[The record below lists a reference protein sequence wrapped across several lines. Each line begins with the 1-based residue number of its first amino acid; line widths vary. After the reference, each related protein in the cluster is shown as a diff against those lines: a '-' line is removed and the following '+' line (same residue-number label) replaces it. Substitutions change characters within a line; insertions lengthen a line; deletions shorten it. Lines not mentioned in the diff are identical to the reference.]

1 MRIGNGP
8 LIRLVV
14 DSEIPLTEEER
25 ELILEQQE
33 KFIWSLA
40 FAKRKN
46 GSQPFAKGVAIEL
59 EAQPAKKRAPNSL
72 EARNEIR
79 ARTRKAMIE
88 LRNRKKLPTKT
99 EFARHCGLS
108 RNGKELNAEYTF
120 FRRMWYVMLVEQG
133 PSSAN
138 LELSDEV
145 LNELIEN
152 ANLQHLEKNR
162 KNRAPNRKRSIEPS
176 EERARIATSKK

>member
-8 LIRLVV
+8 LIRLIV
-14 DSEIPLTEEER
+14 DSETPLTEDER

-46 GSQPFAKGVAIEL
+46 GRQPFSRGVAIEL

-79 ARTRKAMIE
+79 ARTRKAMVE
-88 LRNRKKLPTKT
+88 LGNCKKLPTKT

-108 RNGKELNAEYTF
+108 RNGKELNAEYQF
-120 FRRMWYVMLVEQG
+120 FKRMWYVKLVDAG
-133 PSSAN
+133 PTSLN
-138 LELSDEV
+138 LELADEV
-145 LNELIEN
+145 LNELVEN
-152 ANLQHLEKNR
+152 SNLHHEEE
-162 KNRAPNRKRSIEPS
+162 NRKRPARKRSRRIELS
-176 EERARIATSKK
+176 EERARIVTSKQ